1 MSVRERCKKE
11 SEADRERERERE
23 RDTKKGREKQREVV
37 RNIQSGIGYER
48 IVFFDRSIH
57 TYRSLPNLE

>member
-1 MSVRERCKKE
+1 MRQT
-11 SEADRERERERE
+11 ERERE

-37 RNIQSGIGYER
+37 RNIQSGIGNER

-57 TYRSLPNLE
+57 NYRSLPNLE